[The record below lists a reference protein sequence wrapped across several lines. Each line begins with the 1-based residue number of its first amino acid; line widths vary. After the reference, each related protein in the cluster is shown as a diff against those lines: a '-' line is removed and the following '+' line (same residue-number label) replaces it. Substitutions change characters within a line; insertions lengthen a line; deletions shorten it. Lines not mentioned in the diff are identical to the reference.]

1 MAKSR
6 VLAFET
12 LSALFRRATGKP
24 AAKWQGYLQHYD
36 RLFCG
41 LKTKPL
47 RILEIGIQAGGS
59 LEVWAQYFTS
69 AIQIIGCDKDPA
81 CGNLSYTDSRI
92 HVLIGDINA
101 PETLH
106 SLTLLTESLDVV
118 IDDGSH
124 HSEDIIRSF
133 VQLFPRLSDGGI
145 YLIEDLHCSYWESY
159 GGGLHDPFSAISFFK
174 KIVDIINRPMWG
186 VAIAA
191 DDFFADFKF
200 IASATQ
206 SADAWNFL
214 SEIHS
219 IEFVNSMCIIHKRPI
234 KDNALGSLTLSG
246 KAIEKSVAGA
256 DNVDLKSYI
265 AGEISVP
272 DQSMNVFSSSPSQQR
287 GDQLFLAHEEI
298 ANLKRQNATLLTQI
312 QDAAQKNYDAS
323 MAIEK
328 LTSAVYEL
336 TKKNYD
342 SSVRIDQLTTQFYEV
357 SKQYY
362 DASTSNDTLTGEV
375 YGVTKKYYDSSV
387 KVDQL
392 TTQVYEAT
400 KKYYD
405 ASVVNEQLTS
415 EVYGITKKY
424 YDSSVTV
431 DRLTTQVY
439 EATKKYYEASV
450 VVDQLTT
457 QVYEATKKYYD
468 ASVVNEQLTSEVYGV
483 TKKYYDS
490 SVTVGQLTTQV
501 YEATKKYYEASVV
514 VDQLTTQFYEASK
527 KYYEAS
533 VTIQQLEF
541 QLNQLEQSKLNPDSD
556 KSQNP

>member
-1 MAKSR
+1 MAKSP

-12 LSALFRRATGKP
+12 LSTLFRRATGKP

-36 RLFCG
+36 RVFSG
-41 LKTKPL
+41 LQSKPL
-47 RILEIGIQAGGS
+47 CLLEIGIQAGGS
-59 LEVWAQYFTS
+59 LEVWAQYFKS

-92 HVLIGDINA
+92 HVLMGDINA

-186 VAIAA
+186 VAIEA

-234 KDNALGSLTLSG
+234 KDNVLGSLTLSG
-246 KAIEKSVAGA
+246 PAIEKGVAGA
-256 DNVDLKSYI
+256 AIHDSRPYI

-298 ANLKRQNATLLTQI
+298 ANLKRQNAALLTQVH
-312 QDAAQKNYDAS
+312 DAAQKNYDAS

-342 SSVRIDQLTTQFYEV
+342 SSMRVDQLTTQFYEA

-362 DASTSNDTLTGEV
+362 DASATHEKLTGEV
-375 YGVTKKYYDSSV
+375 YGVTKKFYDSSV
-387 KVDQL
+387 KIDQL

-405 ASVVNEQLTS
+405 ASVANEKLTG
-415 EVYGITKKY
+415 EVYGATKKY
-424 YDSSVTV
+424 YDSSVAV
-431 DRLTTQVY
+431 N
-439 EATKKYYEASV
+439 
-450 VVDQLTT
+450 QLTT
-457 QVYEATKKYYD
+457 QVYEATKKQYD
-468 ASVVNEQLTSEVYGV
+468 TSVINGQLTSEVYGI
-483 TKKYYDS
+483 TQKYYDS
-490 SVTVGQLTTQV
+490 SVAVN
-501 YEATKKYYEASVV
+501 
-514 VDQLTTQFYEASK
+514 QLTTQFYEASK
-527 KYYEAS
+527 KFYEAS

-541 QLNQLEQSKLNPDSD
+541 QLHHLEQSMLNLDSD
-556 KSQNP
+556 KSQNT